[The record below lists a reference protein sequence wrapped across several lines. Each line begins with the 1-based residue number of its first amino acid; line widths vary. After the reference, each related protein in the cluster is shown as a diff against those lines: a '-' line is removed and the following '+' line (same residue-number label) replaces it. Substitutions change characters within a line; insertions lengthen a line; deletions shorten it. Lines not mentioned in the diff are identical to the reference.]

1 MARGDWREYDG
12 AGAQWIGFTRKSG
25 ATPRRS
31 PALGNAPQD
40 KELSLSRK
48 APEKRPADESELA
61 QYEPPQRGDL
71 DEAGLNNTEDDAYG
85 WGLKGQRFAAE
96 RRSNRT
102 EQVSFMAAWH
112 QHQLVAPLTE
122 EGDCHRAVFE
132 TWL

>member
-1 MARGDWREYDG
+1 MPSLKVG
-12 AGAQWIGFTRKSG
+12 
-25 ATPRRS
+25 S
-31 PALGNAPQD
+31 PGNLHS
-40 KELSLSRK
+40 KEGLTAK
-48 APEKRPADESELA
+48 TIA
-61 QYEPPQRGDL
+61 QRGDL